1 LAALSTDLRHVLPVA
16 TDLLTALAADLSHV
30 FAIAAHSHST
40 LSGCFGTATLPT
52 IRAFSAFLRC
62 HRYLQLLKFT
72 GYFLTVFLKLTV
84 RQNRVCRTHYTIG
97 DFSSPVAFI
106 ALALLRFGFRM
117 LADVTAKRFP
127 NVIAFLEFSLFVSPH
142 KSLVSSCIN
151 EFSFV
156 TAVLS
161 RHKTPPCFPVDS
173 GISNITAWPTAR
185 CNPGDKKTREQM
197 PLGSCH

>member
-16 TDLLTALAADLSHV
+16 TDLLATLAADLSHV
-30 FAIAAHSHST
+30 FAITAYGHST
-40 LSGCFGTATLPT
+40 LPGCFGTAALPT

-97 DFSSPVAFI
+97 DFSLPISSI
-106 ALALLRFGFRM
+106 ALTLLRFGLRM
-117 LADVTAKRFP
+117 LPDVAAERFTDI
-127 NVIAFLEFSLFVSPH
+127 IALLEFPFFVSPY
-142 KSLVSSCIN
+142 KPFVSSRID
-151 EFSFV
+151 EFSFA
-156 TAVLS
+156 TAFLS

-173 GISNITAWPTAR
+173 GISKITA
-185 CNPGDKKTREQM
+185 
-197 PLGSCH
+197 